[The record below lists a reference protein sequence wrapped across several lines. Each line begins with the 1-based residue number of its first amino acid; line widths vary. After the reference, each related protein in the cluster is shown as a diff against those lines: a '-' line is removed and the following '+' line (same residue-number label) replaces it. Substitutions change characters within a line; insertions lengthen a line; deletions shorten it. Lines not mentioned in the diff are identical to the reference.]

1 MTQHFARR
9 DLPGKSI
16 YGIGRIPAVF
26 RFLLRLIKKTGGLK
40 ALPGKVLQVF
50 RNEGFTG
57 VIWKLKYIVKQAFI
71 GDITTLDLQGYEAWF
86 KEFYAV
92 TPGKRKQMAEKV
104 SSFPVRPLISVLLP
118 TYNSH
123 PKWLQEAI
131 ESVRTQVYPNWEL
144 CIADDASINQQTIQL
159 LKNYNQ
165 KDTRIKVR
173 FRKNN
178 GHISEASNTA
188 LGMAEGDFIA
198 LLDHDDLFTEDALF
212 WVATAI
218 NKNSGAALIYSDE
231 DKTDTKGRLLEPY
244 FKCDWNYHLFLSQNM
259 VSHLGVY
266 KTSIA
271 RQIGGFRKGF
281 EGSQD
286 YDLALRFIELI
297 DEKQIVHIP
306 RVLYH
311 WRIHKQSTA
320 VNAQSKPYATKAAR
334 RAIAEHLKR
343 INVQAEVDILP
354 INLYRVKYSL
364 PEVLPL
370 VSIIIPTRNNPEF
383 LKKCMESILKKTSY
397 KNVEIIVVD
406 NNSDEPETVKY
417 LSELQNKK
425 EVKILAD
432 KREFNFSAI
441 NNRAAQNAKGEFLLF
456 LNDDMEVIHKEWLS
470 EMVCVAA
477 QDRVGVVGA
486 KLWYPDNTLQHGGII
501 LGIKGVAGH
510 AHKHF
515 DKLNQGYLGRAN
527 LIQEFSAVTGACMLV
542 KKELFNRVGGFDE
555 NMAIAYNDIDLCL
568 KIKKQGFK
576 VVWTPYAELIHHES
590 QSRGDDFQN
599 EKYERLKK
607 ESAYLLNRWGDIIQ
621 NDPAYSPNL
630 TLEAENFGLAWPSRL
645 FTDFRNAVPNE

>member
-1 MTQHFARR
+1 MAQHFARR
-9 DLPGKSI
+9 YLPGKSI
-16 YGIGRIPAVF
+16 YGFGRIPAVF

-50 RNEGFTG
+50 RNEGLTG
-57 VIWKLKYIVKQAFI
+57 VFRKLKYIVKQAFI
-71 GDITTLDLQGYEAWF
+71 GDITMLDLQGYEAWF
-86 KEFYAV
+86 KAFYAV
-92 TPGKRKQMAEKV
+92 TPGKRKQMAEQV

-131 ESVRTQVYPNWEL
+131 ESVRNQVYPNWEL
-144 CIADDASINQQTIQL
+144 CIADDASTNQQTIEL
-159 LKNYNQ
+159 LKEYSQ
-165 KDTRIKVR
+165 KDARIKVR
-173 FRKNN
+173 FRQNN

-188 LGMAEGDFIA
+188 LEMAEGEFVA

-212 WVATAI
+212 WVANAI
-218 NKNSGAALIYSDE
+218 NKNSRAALIYSDE

-266 KTSIA
+266 KTVIV
-271 RQIGGFRKGF
+271 REIGGFRKGF

-286 YDLALRFIELI
+286 YDLALRFTEQI
-297 DEKQIVHIP
+297 DEQQIVHIP

-320 VNAQSKPYATKAAR
+320 VNVLSKPYATKAAR

-343 INVQAEVDILP
+343 RNVHAEVEISP
-354 INLYRVKYSL
+354 INLYRVKYRL
-364 PEVLPL
+364 PKVLPL
-370 VSIIIPTRNNPEF
+370 VSIIIPTRNNREF
-383 LKKCMESILKKTSY
+383 LKKCIESILKKTGY
-397 KNVEIIVVD
+397 KNFEISVVD
-406 NNSDEPETVKY
+406 NNSDAPETVNY
-417 LSELQNKK
+417 LSELQSKK
-425 EVKILAD
+425 RVDILSD
-432 KREFNFSAI
+432 EREFSFSAI
-441 NNRAAQNAKGEFLLF
+441 NNRAAKNAKGEFLLF
-456 LNDDMEVIHKEWLS
+456 LNDDTEVIHPEWLA
-470 EMVCVAA
+470 EMVQIAV

-486 KLWYPDNTLQHGGII
+486 KLWYPGYTLQHGGII

-542 KKELFNRVGGFDE
+542 KKELFTRVGGFDE
-555 NMAIAYNDIDLCL
+555 TLAIAYNDIDLCL
-568 KIKKQGFK
+568 KIKEQGFK
-576 VVWTPYAELIHHES
+576 VVWTPYAELVHHES
-590 QSRGDDFQN
+590 KSRGDDFQPG
-599 EKYERLKK
+599 KYERLTN
-607 ESAYLLNRWGDIIQ
+607 EGEYLLNRWGEILK

-630 TLEAENFGLAWPSRL
+630 TLEAENFGLAWPPRINPDVN
-645 FTDFRNAVPNE
+645 DF

>member
-1 MTQHFARR
+1 MRFIRKIGGLR
-9 DLPGKSI
+9 VLPGKI
-16 YGIGRIPAVF
+16 IEVF
-26 RFLLRLIKKTGGLK
+26 REQGFNGAVNKLR
-40 ALPGKVLQVF
+40 
-50 RNEGFTG
+50 
-57 VIWKLKYIVKQAFI
+57 YIVKQAFV
-71 GDITTLDLQGYEAWF
+71 GDMHTLNLQGYETWF
-86 KEFYAV
+86 KRYCAV
-92 TPGKRKQMAEKV
+92 TGEGRKRMLEITDAFQNPP
-104 SSFPVRPLISVLLP
+104 FISVLLP

-123 PKWLQEAI
+123 PLWLKAAI
-131 ESVRTQVYPNWEL
+131 ESLRNQIYPHWEL
-144 CIADDASINQQTIQL
+144 CIADDASTNENTVAL
-159 LKNYNQ
+159 LKEYCE
-165 KDTRIKVR
+165 KDSRIKVQ
-173 FRKNN
+173 FRKKN
-178 GHISEASNTA
+178 GHISEASNSA
-188 LGMAEGDFIA
+188 LEMAEGEFVA

-343 INVQAEVDILP
+343 INVQAEVEILP
-354 INLYRVKYSL
+354 INLYRVKYNL
-364 PEVLPL
+364 PEVLPM
-370 VSIIIPTRNNPEF
+370 VSIIISTRNNPE
-383 LKKCMESILKKTSY
+383 LLQKCMESILKKTSY

-417 LSELQNKK
+417 LSELQNKR

-441 NNRAAQNAKGEFLLF
+441 NNQAAQNAKGEFLLF
-456 LNDDMEVIHKEWLS
+456 INDDTEVIHKEWLS
-470 EMVCVAA
+470 EMVCIVA

-486 KLWYPDNTLQHGGII
+486 KLWYPNNTLQHGGII

-510 AHKHF
+510 AHKYF

-555 NMAIAYNDIDLCL
+555 NLAIAYNDIDLCL
-568 KIKKQGFK
+568 RIRKQGLK

-590 QSRGDDFQN
+590 QSRGDDFQD

-630 TLEAENFGLAWPSRL
+630 TLEAENFGLAWPPRL
-645 FTDFRNAVPNE
+645 FNDFRNAVPNE

>member
-1 MTQHFARR
+1 M
-9 DLPGKSI
+9 PGKI
-16 YGIGRIPAVF
+16 IEVF
-26 RFLLRLIKKTGGLK
+26 REQGFKGAVNKLR
-40 ALPGKVLQVF
+40 
-50 RNEGFTG
+50 
-57 VIWKLKYIVKQAFI
+57 YIVKQAFV
-71 GDITTLDLQGYEAWF
+71 GDMHTLNLQGYETWF
-86 KEFYAV
+86 KRYCAV
-92 TPGKRKQMAEKV
+92 TGEGRKRMLEITDAFQNPP
-104 SSFPVRPLISVLLP
+104 FISVLLP

-123 PKWLQEAI
+123 PLWLKAAI
-131 ESVRTQVYPNWEL
+131 ESLRNQIYPHWEL
-144 CIADDASINQQTIQL
+144 CIADDASTNENTVAL
-159 LKNYNQ
+159 LKEYCE
-165 KDTRIKVR
+165 KDSRIKVQ
-173 FRKNN
+173 FRKKN
-178 GHISEASNTA
+178 GHISEASNSA
-188 LGMAEGDFIA
+188 LEMAEGEFVA

-343 INVQAEVDILP
+343 INVQAEVEILP
-354 INLYRVKYSL
+354 INLYRVKYNL
-364 PEVLPL
+364 PEVLPM
-370 VSIIIPTRNNPEF
+370 VSIIISTRNNPE
-383 LKKCMESILKKTSY
+383 LLQKCMESILKKTSY

-417 LSELQNKK
+417 LSELQNKR

-441 NNRAAQNAKGEFLLF
+441 NNQAAQNAKGEFLLF
-456 LNDDMEVIHKEWLS
+456 INDDTEVIHKEWLS
-470 EMVCVAA
+470 EMVCIVA

-486 KLWYPDNTLQHGGII
+486 KLWYPNNTLQHGGII

-510 AHKHF
+510 AHKYF

-555 NMAIAYNDIDLCL
+555 NLAIAYNDIDLCL
-568 KIKKQGFK
+568 RIRKQGLK

-590 QSRGDDFQN
+590 QSRGDDFQD

-630 TLEAENFGLAWPSRL
+630 TLEAENFGLAWPPRL
-645 FTDFRNAVPNE
+645 FNDFRNAVPNE

>member
-1 MTQHFARR
+1 M
-9 DLPGKSI
+9 PGKI
-16 YGIGRIPAVF
+16 IEVF
-26 RFLLRLIKKTGGLK
+26 REQGFNGAVNKLR
-40 ALPGKVLQVF
+40 
-50 RNEGFTG
+50 
-57 VIWKLKYIVKQAFI
+57 YIVKQAFV
-71 GDITTLDLQGYEAWF
+71 GDMHTLNLQGYETWF
-86 KEFYAV
+86 KRYCAV
-92 TPGKRKQMAEKV
+92 TGEGRKRMLEITDAFQNPP
-104 SSFPVRPLISVLLP
+104 FISVLLP

-123 PKWLQEAI
+123 PLWLKAAI
-131 ESVRTQVYPNWEL
+131 ESLRNQVYPHWEL
-144 CIADDASINQQTIQL
+144 CIADDASTNENTVAL
-159 LKNYNQ
+159 LKEYCE
-165 KDTRIKVR
+165 KDSRIKVQ
-173 FRKNN
+173 FRKKN
-178 GHISEASNTA
+178 GHISEASNSA
-188 LGMAEGDFIA
+188 LEMAEGEFVA

-343 INVQAEVDILP
+343 INVQAEVEILP
-354 INLYRVKYSL
+354 INLYRVKYNL
-364 PEVLPL
+364 PEVLPM
-370 VSIIIPTRNNPEF
+370 VSIIISTRNNPE
-383 LKKCMESILKKTSY
+383 LLQKCMESILKKTSY

-417 LSELQNKK
+417 LSELQNKR

-441 NNRAAQNAKGEFLLF
+441 NNQAAQNAKGEFLLF
-456 LNDDMEVIHKEWLS
+456 INDDTEVIHKEWLS
-470 EMVCVAA
+470 EMVCIVA

-486 KLWYPDNTLQHGGII
+486 KLWYPNNTLQHGGII

-510 AHKHF
+510 AHKYF

-555 NMAIAYNDIDLCL
+555 NLAIAYNDIDLCL
-568 KIKKQGFK
+568 RIRKQGLK

-590 QSRGDDFQN
+590 QSRGDDFQD

-630 TLEAENFGLAWPSRL
+630 TLEAENFGLAWPPRL
-645 FTDFRNAVPNE
+645 FNDFRNAVPNE